1 MRLIAPLL
9 LLLTVTA
16 CSSTREA
23 ADDRRDENALPLPQ
37 QIDHSAYETFD
48 ERPYREGQAAATTDQ
63 GPRHDVPER
72 LLDGTYATPQIE
84 PGTRQT
90 VQGYRVQVYQSTDK
104 ADADARV
111 TEAVAWWNSRH
122 QGTPEVYTVFRAPY
136 YRVRVGNYGTR
147 EAANTALRTLRARF
161 PQALLVQD
169 RVTVLAK

>member
-1 MRLIAPLL
+1 MRLVAPLL
-9 LLLTVTA
+9 LLLTVAA
-16 CSSTREA
+16 CSSTRPTT
-23 ADDRRDENALPLPQ
+23 DDRDDGALPVPA

-48 ERPYREGQAAATTDQ
+48 ERPYREDATASTADE
-63 GPRHDVPER
+63 GPQHDVPQR

-90 VQGYRVQVYQSTDK
+90 VQGYRVQVFQSTDK
-104 ADADARV
+104 AEADARV
-111 TEAVAWWNSRH
+111 DQAVAWWNSRH

-147 EAANTALRTLRARF
+147 ESANAALRDLRARF

-169 RVTVLAK
+169 RVTVIAK